1 LVLEWEENVMAG
13 TDCTVAYTPL
23 AVGGQSPALLA
34 AVGGQSPALLAAV
47 DSAAVAL

>member
-1 LVLEWEENVMAG
+1 MAG

-34 AVGGQSPALLAAV
+34 AV